1 MRNKKIKYYPEER
14 YFELFEQM
22 LTSIQTGKRN
32 RNDGQCISKG
42 TYKNYSALHKHL
54 LAFAETKKIELR
66 LYNDLHLTLKER
78 TAARNYHTRLYKHFT
93 TYLYSKGIYDNYIGL
108 LIRNW
113 RAFYNYLNKDLHM
126 YVGNYHLQF
135 YVPKDEIPVVALS
148 KSQLF
153 SIMQDPEI
161 DQKIKEHKL
170 KDVRD
175 IFVFGCTVALRYSD
189 LKQLTK
195 RHLQKKNDHYYLD
208 VRATKTQ
215 IETRMLLP
223 SYCTEIIDRYLK
235 HGTYLLPQ
243 ISLQH
248 FNRKLKELATLLPEN
263 IQLDKVRERKG
274 KVIIRQ
280 KDAKT
285 RRKLKLSDHVS
296 SHTMRRTAISIML
309 ESGMDEMLVRRISG
323 HAPNSKE
330 FYRYVRLA
338 QHRLDAETT
347 RVFSF
352 EDMKGEG

>member
-1 MRNKKIKYYPEER
+1 MRTQKTKFYNEAR
-14 YFELFEQM
+14 YFELYEQM
-22 LTSIQTGKRN
+22 LASMQGGKHN
-32 RNDGQCISKG
+32 RTDGQRISKG
-42 TYKNYSALHKHL
+42 TLKNYTALLNHMR
-54 LAFAETKKIELR
+54 AFAQTKKIELR
-66 LYNDLHLTLKER
+66 LYNDIEITLRER
-78 TAARNYHTRLYKHFT
+78 AAANNYHARLYKHFT
-93 TYLYSKGIYDNYIGL
+93 KYLYGKGMYDNYIGL
-108 LIRNW
+108 LIRLW

-135 YVPKDEIPVVALS
+135 FVPKDEIPVVALS
-148 KSQLF
+148 KHQLF
-153 SIMQDPEI
+153 ALMHDPEI
-161 DQKIKEHKL
+161 DQKIKEYKL
-170 KDVRD
+170 QDIRD

-208 VRATKTQ
+208 VRASKTQ
-215 IETRMLLP
+215 IETRMRLP
-223 SYCTEIIDRYLK
+223 SYCTAIIEQHALK
-235 HGTYLLPQ
+235 SPYLLPQ
-243 ISLQH
+243 ITLQH
-248 FNRKLKELATLLPEN
+248 FNRRLKELANLLPEN
-263 IQLDKVRERKG
+263 IHLDKVRERKG
-274 KVIIRQ
+274 KIIVRQ

-285 RRKLKLSDHVS
+285 KRKLKLSDHVS

-352 EDMKGEG
+352 EDMKG